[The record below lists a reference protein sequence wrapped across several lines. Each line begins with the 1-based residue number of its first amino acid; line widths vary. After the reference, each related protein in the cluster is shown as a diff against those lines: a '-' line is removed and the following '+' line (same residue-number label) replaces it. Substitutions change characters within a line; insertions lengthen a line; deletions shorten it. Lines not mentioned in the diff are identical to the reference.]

1 MVTYRLLYDSILD
14 FKGAAVL
21 VESEIR
27 CHDVRYDSD
36 DTVEGMN
43 GRKHHDTWVSMK
55 AVSHFNLGTA
65 LELLL
70 KLLLVRTRGTAPRH
84 HELAKLYDTLSEM
97 DRKQLESKYRTARR
111 ESTSFALLMFNKP
124 GTEPPPE
131 TRNINR
137 LRCQRRP
144 EYGPGRRRNNVPV
157 ARWQLVHVV
166 HGRDPRAGRRAF
178 QLGNRRPARGRF
190 PWTHVGK
197 RGRKRDYWEGCR
209 RRDRLCLS
217 R

>member
-27 CHDVRYDSD
+27 RHDVRYDSD
-36 DTVEGMN
+36 DTVQGMN

-70 KLLLVRTRGTAPRH
+70 KLLLVRTRGTAPYH

-137 LRCQRRP
+137 LRGFL
-144 EYGPGRRRNNVPV
+144 EY
-157 ARWQLVHVV
+157 LD
-166 HGRDPRAGRRAF
+166 RDVMISKKRYSWEQERDGNWRYYFSDITVFVELIDRVMEDIPR
-178 QLGNRRPARGRF
+178 
-190 PWTHVGK
+190 
-197 RGRKRDYWEGCR
+197 D
-209 RRDRLCLS
+209 
-217 R
+217 